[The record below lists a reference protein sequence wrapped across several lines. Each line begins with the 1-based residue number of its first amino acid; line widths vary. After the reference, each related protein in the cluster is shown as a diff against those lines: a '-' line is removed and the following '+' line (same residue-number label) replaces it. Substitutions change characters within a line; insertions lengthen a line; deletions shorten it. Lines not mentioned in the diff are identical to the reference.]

1 MRGVHS
7 AVDDIRRSVFTEVAR
22 LAYES
27 ASMPMDLLD
36 TTGGEG
42 VIRILDNPDS
52 SLCTMELL
60 SDGTVAFLVGAE
72 SPWNYFVMRFPYLWE
87 VGEGKPTWASVAGT
101 LRSVTVKADINGIWD
116 ARLDDSDSAAAFTLC
131 PHLRQLTLDECI
143 CVNDG
148 FAPAAC
154 CCSSPCPKNEAPV
167 DLLSLFSL
175 SGVYEDG
182 CNDLMHNATSYCVA
196 VDNSDCDMNIA
207 LVVVSVFNE
216 KGKKTYETVNA
227 RHARVEYE
235 ENKLRMM
242 IELGVPV
249 AGVKLEKNRLVV
261 CDGVEIIN
269 SVEEMKEG
277 A

>member
-1 MRGVHS
+1 MISATARKVEVLYMCTLVNGNYLGQRLIGYDCYDKKTKGFIGFSEKQLIDKLKRGERVYGFILINEN
-7 AVDDIRRSVFTEVAR
+7 DEEK
-22 LAYES
+22 LA
-27 ASMPMDLLD
+27 LD
-36 TTGGEG
+36 
-42 VIRILDNPDS
+42 V
-52 SLCTMELL
+52 
-60 SDGTVAFLVGAE
+60 
-72 SPWNYFVMRFPYLWE
+72 
-87 VGEGKPTWASVAGT
+87 
-101 LRSVTVKADINGIWD
+101 
-116 ARLDDSDSAAAFTLC
+116 
-131 PHLRQLTLDECI
+131 
-143 CVNDG
+143 DG
-148 FAPAAC
+148 FNMTNLQL
-154 CCSSPCPKNEAPV
+154 KTGVNN
-167 DLLSLFSL
+167 LSWL
-175 SGVYEDG
+175 Y
-182 CNDLMHNATSYCVA
+182 
-196 VDNSDCDMNIA
+196 DNSDCDMNIA